1 MSPRFQSYLIILL
14 LCTTVTSVAVAFR
27 ARQQLADALAAPSLQ
42 VTRSDFTNS
51 VPMQSTPSP
60 IVKSQPMDENTP
72 PSAPPERPEA
82 SLPANRAEP
91 PTGTRFG
98 AQMNELLKDP
108 EFSTAWKIDQEARL
122 DSRYGPLFKQLNLPP
137 EKLTALKALLVE
149 RESAAREVF
158 STAASQGMNPRENRD
173 QLRQLTST
181 LQAEVDANIKT
192 TLGDSVAMALV
203 NYSETAPQRALV
215 NELSQKLNYINQPLN
230 DGQTKQLTRILAETG
245 TASGRSVSIT
255 DATLTQAAGV
265 LTAAQLA
272 DLRKLQTEQQA
283 RKTLE
288 SKMRAAREA
297 ASK

>member
-1 MSPRFQSYLIILL
+1 MSPRLQSYLIILL

-27 ARQQLADALAAPSLQ
+27 TRQQLTDALAAPSLQ
-42 VTRSDFTNS
+42 VTHSEFTATLPLQPDPSPSAKSQSIDETAPPS
-51 VPMQSTPSP
+51 VPP
-60 IVKSQPMDENTP
+60 D
-72 PSAPPERPEA
+72 RPEA
-82 SLPANRAEP
+82 PLPTNRAEP
-91 PTGTRFG
+91 PTGARFG
-98 AQMNELLKDP
+98 AQMSELLKDP
-108 EFSTAWKIDQEARL
+108 EFSAAWKIDQEARL

-181 LQAEVDANIKT
+181 RQAEVDANIKT
-192 TLGDSVAMALV
+192 TLGDSVASALA
-203 NYSETAPQRALV
+203 NYSQTASQRALV
-215 NELSQKLNYINQPLN
+215 TELSQKLNYINQPLN
-230 DGQTKQLTRILAETG
+230 DGQTQQLIRILAETG

-272 DLRKLQTEQQA
+272 DLKKLQTEQQA

-288 SKMRAAREA
+288 AKMRAAREA
-297 ASK
+297 ANK